1 MTLSADRP
9 TLVTGGGQT
18 EVARSIEV
26 SVCRLSCDNWRVIE
40 TELPVVSDNGYNVMG
55 GWRVGQAPEDTTTR
69 SGLLVPMGTKDGND
83 ALALVDVETGQ
94 RFWAVPTGAWRFIW
108 PPTGKPVIAVRESQ
122 IIAEEELDHVGDE
135 GQYL

>member
-1 MTLSADRP
+1 LGRDRDCD
-9 TLVTGGGQT
+9 
-18 EVARSIEV
+18 IEG
-26 SVCRLSCDNWRVIE
+26 CDIE
-40 TELPVVSDNGYNVMG
+40 TVTSVLSDNGYNVLS
-55 GWRVGQAPEDTTTR
+55 GWRVGQTPEESTTR
-69 SGLLVPMGTKDGND
+69 SGLLVPIGTKDGND
-83 ALALVDVETGQ
+83 ALDLVDVQTGQ